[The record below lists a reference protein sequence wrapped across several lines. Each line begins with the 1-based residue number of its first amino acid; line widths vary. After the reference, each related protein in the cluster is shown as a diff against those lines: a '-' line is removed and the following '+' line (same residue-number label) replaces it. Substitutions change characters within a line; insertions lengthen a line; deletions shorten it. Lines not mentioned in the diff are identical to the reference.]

1 MDLVAH
7 FVMGLAIAK
16 KLNNP
21 WAVLLSCIIDIDHVI
36 GYLYDRRKKK
46 FLFIPSL
53 LHLAYRPRT
62 WLHSITGAA
71 LLAALSLFV
80 FNLPFPVVFFSL
92 YVHLAIDMLD
102 KAGIYILPPLI
113 KRKIKGALPVG
124 YLMEDSGYLQRHKR
138 SHIPSILLIL
148 IVAVLVLLKLI

>member
-1 MDLVAH
+1 MDLLAH
-7 FVMGLAIAK
+7 FVMGLVIAK

-21 WAVLLSCIIDIDHVI
+21 WAVLLSCLIDIDHII
-36 GYLYDRRKKK
+36 GYIYDRRKKK
-46 FLFIPSL
+46 FLFMPSL
-53 LHLAYRPRT
+53 LHIAYRPRT

-71 LLAALSLFV
+71 LFAAFFIYVLH
-80 FNLPFPVVFFSL
+80 LPFDVVFFSF
-92 YVHLAIDMLD
+92 YIHLAIDMLD
-102 KAGIYILPPLI
+102 KTGIYVLPPLI
-113 KRKIKGALPVG
+113 KRKVKGALPVG

>member
-7 FVMGLAIAK
+7 FVMGLVIAK

-46 FLFIPSL
+46 LMWIPNL
-53 LHLAYRPRT
+53 LHIAHRPRT

-71 LLAALSLFV
+71 LLIAFFTFS
-80 FNLPFPVVFFSL
+80 FNLPFPVVFFSF
-92 YVHLAIDMLD
+92 YIHLAMDMLD
-102 KAGIYILPPLI
+102 KNGIFVLPPLI
-113 KRKIKGALPVG
+113 NRKIRGALPAG
-124 YLMEDSGYLQRHKR
+124 YLPEDPSYLKRHKR
-138 SHIPSILLIL
+138 SHIPTILLIL